1 MPYTYK
7 KEGDKYVV
15 YKKDGRKKVG
25 STDGNKEALNKYLAA
40 LHMHE
45 NNKPQMKY
53 IKTFEDFTNK
63 EVSTD
68 LNEAVINSKADA
80 YLIKKGIAKE
90 KLADFKEAAL
100 SFITDEIMDEP
111 GGFAEDIFEFY
122 STTKLDVLG
131 DYAEDYLE
139 NEDESKSEVG
149 KELNEQLINEKGP
162 NSGKG
167 YKNADK
173 FTFDVWP
180 RNKEALR
187 SGAETKHS
195 ISVSDDENVNDI
207 KKKILKDYPRNKYFY
222 VLWKKGKGGYEQF
235 ETNESIDI
243 TEDEL
248 NERERLRYVGT
259 YRAKNGKIYKKW
271 KDDENYIAIEVNG
284 TYVTI
289 EGDGEKKTDDEVMK
303 EIEDALKESTVTEGK
318 VNEGANDEGDAKVL
332 SFLKR
337 LAKDWDIPVARAA
350 DFVKTS
356 IKRNGY

>member
-15 YKKDGRKKVG
+15 YKKDGGKKVG
-25 STDGNKEALNKYLAA
+25 STAGNKDALNKYLAA

-45 NNKPQMKY
+45 NNKPKMKY
-53 IKTFEDFTNK
+53 IKTFEDFTSK

-68 LNEAVINSKADA
+68 LNEAVINNKADS
-80 YLIKKGIAKE
+80 YLIKMGIPKE
-90 KLADFKEAAL
+90 KLADFKEAAI

-139 NEDESKSEVG
+139 NEDESKSEAG
-149 KELNEQLINEKGP
+149 K
-162 NSGKG
+162 
-167 YKNADK
+167 
-173 FTFDVWP
+173 
-180 RNKEALR
+180 
-187 SGAETKHS
+187 
-195 ISVSDDENVNDI
+195 
-207 KKKILKDYPRNKYFY
+207 
-222 VLWKKGKGGYEQF
+222 
-235 ETNESIDI
+235 
-243 TEDEL
+243 EL
-248 NERERLRYVGT
+248 NERERLIYVGT
-259 YRAKNGKIYKKW
+259 YRAKNGKTYKKW
-271 KDDENYIAIEVNG
+271 KDDENYISIEVNG

-289 EGDGEKKTDDEVMK
+289 EGDGEKKTDAEVMK

-318 VNEGANDEGDAKVL
+318 VNEAGPNDEGDAKVL
-332 SFLKR
+332 SFMKR

-350 DFVKTS
+350 DFIKTS